1 MKRHIVITQK
11 KTDYAMPRSIHTA
24 YRMNF
29 QLITLTCKEIKNESD
44 LCFYYC
50 AANITTH
57 LNVQTAEDNVVSRR
71 TISRHQNIKLTA
83 IVQYMSNAN
92 ATFMCGD

>member
-1 MKRHIVITQK
+1 MEYFIELELELQQHEKTKRFFGYHTK

-29 QLITLTCKEIKNESD
+29 QLITLTCKEIKNKSD

-71 TISRHQNIKLTA
+71 I
-83 IVQYMSNAN
+83 
-92 ATFMCGD
+92 